1 MQKRL
6 ITFLVSSMSFMTATG
21 VAAQNNL
28 ADTNKISG
36 STVIITASTI

>member
-21 VAAQNNL
+21 VSEHTNL
-28 ADTNKISG
+28 ADTILISC
-36 STVIITASTI
+36 SKVIISAS